1 MVETSAHLREA
12 QRKLLCGD
20 APFQKTDGAM
30 ESRSKYANK
39 HRIVWV
45 DDSIDVPPT
54 ADGQSPF
61 IIAHEFFDALPI
73 HVFQSVSSETPQP
86 PGITTSTARSRASSG
101 ISKGNKWRELL
112 VTPTS
117 PFASSL
123 PSGSNPAG
131 LPAPEF
137 ELILSKHSTAMD
149 QLLTS
154 LSARYSA
161 LLPMTG
167 AVVEISP
174 ESLSLVAEMAKRVG
188 ADQTPQQAPSGA
200 ALIIDY
206 GPRNT
211 IPTNS
216 LRGIRE
222 HALVSPFHSPGLVDL
237 SASVDFTGL
246 AEYALDASPRIECH
260 GPVPQAWFLRAMG
273 IVQRAEMLVKKAGGD
288 EDTVRSIEG
297 GWKRL
302 VDIGPRGMGEL
313 YQVLGIVPLGR
324 SEEGCGVVGFGG
336 DVKS

>member
-1 MVETSAHLREA
+1 VEASSHLREA

-20 APFQKTDGAM
+20 TPFQKNDRGV
-30 ESRSKYANK
+30 ESRSKYPNK

-45 DDSIDVPPT
+45 EDSIDVPTT

-73 HVFQSVSSETPQP
+73 HVFQSTPSETQSS
-86 PGITTSTARSRASSG
+86 GLITSTTPTRTSSRT
-101 ISKGNKWRELL
+101 SKGNKWRELL

-117 PFASSL
+117 PFSSAS
-123 PSGSNPAG
+123 PPGSKPAG
-131 LPAPEF
+131 SSAPEF
-137 ELILSKHSTAMD
+137 ELVLSNHSTAVD

-154 LSARYSA
+154 LSPRYSA
-161 LLPMTG
+161 LLPTTG

-174 ESLSLVAEMAKRVG
+174 ESLSLVAEMAKRIG
-188 ADQTPQQAPSGA
+188 ADQKPKQAPSGA

-216 LRGIRE
+216 LRGIRD
-222 HALVSPFHSPGLVDL
+222 HTLVSPFHSPGLVDL

-246 AEYALDASPRIECH
+246 AEYALEASPRIECH

-288 EDTVRSIEG
+288 EDAVRRIEG
-297 GWKRL
+297 AWKRL
-302 VDIGPRGMGEL
+302 VDVGPRGMGEL

-324 SEEGCGVVGFGG
+324 SEEVGGVVGFGG
-336 DVKS
+336 DVKG